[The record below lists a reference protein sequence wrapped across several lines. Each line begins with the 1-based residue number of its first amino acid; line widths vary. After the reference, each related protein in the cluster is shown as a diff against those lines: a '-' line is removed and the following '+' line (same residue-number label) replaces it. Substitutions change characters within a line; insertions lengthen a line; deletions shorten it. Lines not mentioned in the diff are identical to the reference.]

1 LSKGS
6 NGSIISQNILK
17 IEEGLNRDLEIS
29 VLRLGEVLEDNNG
42 KRMDSEYFKKDILNY
57 EKKLTNYKSLEE
69 LGTFLIGPFGSTVTK
84 DNYVGN
90 TDNYYIR
97 GLDIGDFFLKK
108 PEAKISPEQFYK
120 LKHFHIKYEDIFI
133 TVVGTIGKVS
143 IITNKNI
150 KAIFSCKSTIFRSNI
165 NPYYV
170 TTFFNTKLG
179 YKLLTRGKRGAIQE
193 GLNLTDLKA
202 IKIPIFSNKFQLE
215 IEQLVKSAHKK
226 LEDSKTLYK
235 KTENLLLEELDLLD
249 FKSTKESISI
259 KSFSESFGS
268 SGRLDSEYYLPKY
281 DEVIKRVKLKKF
293 DRLKNIVD
301 IKKSIETGSEAY
313 SDNGVEYIRVSN
325 LTKFGLSQSSIY
337 IPYDFFDKEQLKELK
352 PKKDTILLSKDGT
365 VGIAYSIKN
374 ETNIITS
381 GAILHLNI
389 KDNIVLPEYLTL
401 ILNSRIVQMQS
412 QRDAGGSII
421 KHWKPSEIK
430 EVLIPIID
438 YTLQTQIESKI
449 KESFRLKEE
458 SKRLLELAKRSVEV
472 AIEEGEEIALKFIE
486 KEKI

>member
-1 LSKGS
+1 LDGLEVVEVKL
-6 NGSIISQNILK
+6 NNLLVNN
-17 IEEGLNRDLEIS
+17 EEFRI
-29 VLRLGEVLEDNNG
+29 
-42 KRMDSEYFKKDILNY
+42 DSE
-57 EKKLTNYKSLEE
+57 
-69 LGTFLIGPFGSTVTK
+69 
-84 DNYVGN
+84 
-90 TDNYYIR
+90 
-97 GLDIGDFFLKK
+97 FLKK
-108 PEAKISPEQFYK
+108 KFTK
-120 LKHFHIKYEDIFI
+120 LDNLLIDSSKLNDLVYMSDLSTNGSFKTVSNIVNDDNPKVVPFIRSGNTGNIFI
-133 TVVGTIGKVS
+133 Q
-143 IITNKNI
+143 KNEL
-150 KAIFSCKSTIFRSNI
+150 IFISKEAHEQLPKSTTKLHDIIMARKGKIGGATIIMSDEVGFNCNENVI
-165 NPYYV
+165 KLDIYDKKELNPFYFA
-170 TTFFNTKLG
+170 TFFNSKFGLEQIERLSTGNVQPWVSIYQIRKL
-179 YKLLTRGKRGAIQE
+179 I
-193 GLNLTDLKA
+193 
-202 IKIPIFSNKFQLE
+202 IPILLNNFQLE
-215 IEQLVKSAHKK
+215 IEKLVKLAHKE
-226 LEDSKTLYK
+226 LQDSKNLYK
-235 KTENLLLEELDLLD
+235 KAENLLLEELDLLD

-337 IPYDFFDKEQLKELK
+337 IPYDFFNKEQLKELK